1 MERQVR
7 NMTTKGA
14 RPAVGNARTRGPS
27 LDGSW
32 LQRPE
37 SATLLDHGSACSP
50 VTATVFKT
58 VGRRFTPP
66 PVGSTPT
73 RFRHFYLDLSCMGL
87 VITHS
92 RIFTLAFM

>member
-1 MERQVR
+1 
-7 NMTTKGA
+7 
-14 RPAVGNARTRGPS
+14 
-27 LDGSW
+27 
-32 LQRPE
+32 
-37 SATLLDHGSACSP
+37 

-73 RFRHFYLDLSCMGL
+73 RFRHIYLDLSCMGL

-92 RIFTLAFM
+92 RIFTFAFMAGWMNRIGTSAISAGN